1 MADRC
6 TPVRCF
12 HSVNKCGHKTG
23 MQRIGTLSTGNMCS
37 VLFLIANSFHQTYW
51 VCLVL
56 KLSSLALP
64 PWPRGPT
71 RIPVKLDHLE
81 EVKVYVC
88 HRIRDG
94 SLHGLDSLV
103 QPALLDGVGI
113 EFFIQVHA
121 DREWVLDS

>member
-1 MADRC
+1 MLILISNR
-6 TPVRCF
+6 
-12 HSVNKCGHKTG
+12 
-23 MQRIGTLSTGNMCS
+23 QQLSPDILGVS
-37 VLFLIANSFHQTYW
+37 
-51 VCLVL
+51 CLEAKEVQL

-88 HRIRDG
+88 HRTRDG

-103 QPALLDGVGI
+103 QPTLLDGVGVG
-113 EFFIQVHA
+113 FFIQVHA

>member
-1 MADRC
+1 M
-6 TPVRCF
+6 
-12 HSVNKCGHKTG
+12 
-23 MQRIGTLSTGNMCS
+23 LS
-37 VLFLIANSFHQTYW
+37 LISNRQQLSPDILG
-51 VCLVL
+51 VSCLEAKEVQL

-88 HRIRDG
+88 HRG

-103 QPALLDGVGI
+103 QPALLDGVGVG
-113 EFFIQVHA
+113 FFIQVTLIVSGFLTA
-121 DREWVLDS
+121 DWYNWYSMTANQ